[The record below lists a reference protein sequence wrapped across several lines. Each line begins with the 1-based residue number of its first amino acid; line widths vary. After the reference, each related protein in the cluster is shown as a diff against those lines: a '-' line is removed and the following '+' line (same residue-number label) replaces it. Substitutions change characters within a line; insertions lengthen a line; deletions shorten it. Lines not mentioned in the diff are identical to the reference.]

1 MTRSYSD
8 GSTFAAKAIGFT
20 FAATLIIA
28 GNGAAE
34 ARIPDTLWSVSLGPA
49 EQGSLDG
56 KSWEIELFDAI
67 ACKKLTTVSVAKGA
81 TGKLTVLARDGAG
94 DASKG
99 QLGGHF
105 RWQAKGVGPGPKA
118 MFFWGDPKVFRNNAQ
133 APLVL
138 INNGSDKPHDIT
150 TPCEK
155 QP

>member
-8 GSTFAAKAIGFT
+8 RSTFAAKAISFT

-28 GNGAAE
+28 GNGTAA
-34 ARIPDTLWSVSLGPA
+34 ARVPDALWPASLGPA

-56 KSWEIELFDAI
+56 KSWQIELFDSV
-67 ACKKLTTVSVAKGA
+67 ACKKLTTIHVAKGA

-94 DASKG
+94 EASKG

-105 RWQAKGVGPGPKA
+105 RWQAKGIGPGHKET
-118 MFFWGDPKVFRNNAQ
+118 FFWGESDVFRKDAQ
-133 APLVL
+133 ARLVL
-138 INNGSDKPHDIT
+138 VGNGGAAHDIT
-150 TPCEK
+150 HPCEK